1 MRDACGARK
10 RGQPR
15 IGPDPTLPRAPPPRT
30 THSMR
35 PSAVSVAT
43 LVAPLYSTLSTFAP
57 GSTIR
62 SSISSFSV
70 MPPPA
75 RDLPATARGCEK

>member
-1 MRDACGARK
+1 
-10 RGQPR
+10 
-15 IGPDPTLPRAPPPRT
+15 
-30 THSMR
+30 MR